1 MLQVVLAMLVMP
13 TLGWRWLLALSSI
26 PSLCFLLV
34 CAWLPESPRYM
45 AAGGHSDQATSQPIE
60 TPLSVRPAN
69 GRSETFW
76 TSQSHAAAS
85 FSVQTM
91 TSNRL

>member
-69 GRSETFW
+69 CKSPQL
-76 TSQSHAAAS
+76 SD
-85 FSVQTM
+85 
-91 TSNRL
+91 

>member
-1 MLQVVLAMLVMP
+1 LQVVLAMLVMP

-45 AAGGHSDQATSQPIE
+45 AASGHSDQATNQPI
-60 TPLSVRPAN
+60 TAR
-69 GRSETFW
+69 
-76 TSQSHAAAS
+76 
-85 FSVQTM
+85 
-91 TSNRL
+91 RLFKKPNQ

>member
-1 MLQVVLAMLVMP
+1 MLVMP

-26 PSLCFLLV
+26 PSLFFLLV

-60 TPLSVRPAN
+60 T
-69 GRSETFW
+69 
-76 TSQSHAAAS
+76 H
-85 FSVQTM
+85 
-91 TSNRL
+91 RL